1 MKKIRVQDL
10 KKIIKEGSL
19 SPEQL
24 AQDLPIS
31 NMTIR
36 RWLTKPDAF
45 EIPAKYHIYFQS
57 KTNDLNFNLNE
68 IKTEADFEKDL
79 TRQGEKELQNK
90 NFIKKVNSYLK
101 TSVKQNEIT
110 LLVQELLFFIK
121 ATQNKKMKLLA
132 IGALAYLLNPF
143 DIIPDG
149 VGFLGFIDDF
159 GVISYT
165 LAKIKKNKL

>member
-1 MKKIRVQDL
+1 KKIKVQDL
-10 KKIIKEGSL
+10 KKIIKDSSL

-36 RWLTKPDAF
+36 RWLTKADSF
-45 EIPAKYHIYFQS
+45 EIPVKYHIYFQQ

-90 NFIKKVNSYLK
+90 NFIKRVNSYLK
-101 TSVKQNEIT
+101 T
-110 LLVQELLFFIK
+110 
-121 ATQNKKMKLLA
+121 
-132 IGALAYLLNPF
+132 
-143 DIIPDG
+143 
-149 VGFLGFIDDF
+149 
-159 GVISYT
+159 
-165 LAKIKKNKL
+165 